1 MLANLVIMSHAHAV
15 SNHSESRE
23 FTIRVSEVLYRNIEQ
38 LAALRGVS
46 VGNVVE
52 DALNRHLAI
61 ESSAST
67 ILQVHREALRRL
79 GEE

>member
-1 MLANLVIMSHAHAV
+1 VLANIVIVSNAHAMP
-15 SNHSESRE
+15 NKSESCE
-23 FTIRVSEVLYRNIEQ
+23 FAIRVSEVLYRNIEQ

-46 VGNVVE
+46 LGSVVE

-67 ILQVHREALRRL
+67 ILQAHQEALRRL